1 MDKLQTLIRE
11 VTEITYGKEGARL
24 RKQLYTADRVRY
36 HILLSEG
43 ALYEWIRKTERKG
56 GNGANN

>member
-1 MDKLQTLIRE
+1 MEKLQTLIRE

-43 ALYEWIRKTERKG
+43 TLYEQIHEAERKE

>member
-1 MDKLQTLIRE
+1 MEKLQELIRE

-24 RKQLYTADRVRY
+24 RKQLYAADRVRY

-43 ALYEWIRKTERKG
+43 TLYERIHEAERKG
-56 GNGANN
+56 GNSANN